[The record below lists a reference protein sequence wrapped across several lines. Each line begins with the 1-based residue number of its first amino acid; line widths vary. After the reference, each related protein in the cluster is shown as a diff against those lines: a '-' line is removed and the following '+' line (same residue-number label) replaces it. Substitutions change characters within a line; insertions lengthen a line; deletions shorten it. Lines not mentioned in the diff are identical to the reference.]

1 MTTNENLNNASST
14 GRAKR
19 FFAVKSQLSSTDPDE
34 FRQGIEH
41 LRRWLQV
48 GPDDQDI
55 YTFMVNISLEFPT
68 VQNAILELLREMKQR
83 GSKIAAA
90 TLADLSTNEQD
101 LMDEADDAYYAAE
114 FDKAISL
121 YKKVLDLEPNN
132 HQARDRLVKAEAN
145 KIDGIG
151 ERVNRKPPREALQWF
166 RQARSYIAA
175 SDFKAAIIY
184 LGAAVEEARA
194 KEIYFSDAELL
205 LNRIQNLFNEA
216 TGNINEHISSKYDVF
231 ISYSHKDEIWVQSQL
246 LTFLESKK
254 ISVCIDF
261 RDFHVGAPSITE
273 MERAVIQSRK
283 TIIVLTPD
291 YAKSAWA
298 EFENILAQT
307 LDPAAHS
314 RTLLPILLKPCDLP
328 LRIKA
333 LTYLDFT
340 QPDKMSFQLDRLVNA
355 IIEQQQNK

>member
-1 MTTNENLNNASST
+1 MTTNDNTNNPSATSRS
-14 GRAKR
+14 RR
-19 FFAVKSQLSSTDPDE
+19 FSAVKSQLSSTEPDE

-41 LRRWLQV
+41 LRRWLQ
-48 GPDDQDI
+48 GSPDDQEI
-55 YTFMVNISLEFPT
+55 YTFMVNTSREFPT
-68 VQNAILELLREMKQR
+68 VLNAILDLLREMKDR

-90 TLADLSTNEQD
+90 TLSELSTSEQD

-114 FDKAISL
+114 FDKAINL
-121 YKKVLDLEPNN
+121 YQKILELEPNN
-132 HQARDRLVKAEAN
+132 HQARDHLVKAEAN
-145 KIDGIG
+145 KIDGVR
-151 ERVNRKPPREALQWF
+151 ERSNQKPPREAIQWF

-205 LNRIQNLFNEA
+205 LNRIENLFDAASSNL
-216 TGNINEHISSKYDVF
+216 NEHISSKYDAF
-231 ISYSHKDEIWVQSQL
+231 ISYSHKDEIWVKNQL

-254 ISVCIDF
+254 IIACIDF
-261 RDFHVGAPSITE
+261 RDFQVGAPSITE

-283 TIIVLTPD
+283 TILILTPD
-291 YAKSAWA
+291 YVKSAWA

-314 RTLLPILLKPCDLP
+314 RTLLPVLLKPCDLP

-333 LTYLDFT
+333 LTYLDLS
-340 QPDKMSFQLDRLVNA
+340 QPDKLTSQLERLVNA
-355 IIEQQQNK
+355 IKQ

>member
-1 MTTNENLNNASST
+1 MTLDNNINYESST
-14 GRAKR
+14 GRMRR
-19 FFAVKSQLSSTDPDE
+19 FAAVKDQLSSTAPNE

-41 LRRWLQV
+41 LRRWLQNS
-48 GPDDQDI
+48 PDDQEI
-55 YTFMVNISLEFPT
+55 YTFMVNTSREFPT
-68 VQNAILELLREMKQR
+68 AQNTILELLREMKQR
-83 GSKIAAA
+83 GSKIAAM
-90 TLADLSTNEQD
+90 TLSDLSTNEED

-121 YKKVLDLEPNN
+121 YQKILELEPSN

-145 KIDGIG
+145 KIDGVG
-151 ERVNRKPPREALQWF
+151 EKSNKKLPREAIQWF

-175 SDFKAAIIY
+175 SDFKAAITY

-194 KEIYFSDAELL
+194 NEIYFSDAELL

-216 TGNINEHISSKYDVF
+216 AGKINERVSSKYDVF
-231 ISYSHKDEIWVQSQL
+231 ISYSHKDENWVYSQL
-246 LTFLESKK
+246 LTYLESKK

-283 TIIVLTPD
+283 TIIVLTPN
-291 YAKSAWA
+291 YVKSAWA
-298 EFENILAQT
+298 EFENILVQT

-314 RTLLPILLKPCDLP
+314 RTLLPILVKPCDLP

-333 LTYLDFT
+333 LNYLDFT
-340 QPDKMSFQLDRLVNA
+340 QPDKVSFQLDRLVNA
-355 IIEQQQNK
+355 IKE